1 MAFDVVTAKQGKP
14 HVTADQQALMQAGM
28 LGKGRY
34 ALDALNN
41 LACAMTDSNTLTVDT
56 GGLMVDGRWVVNE
69 AQTSFAIAN
78 GSQAQF
84 RKDLAVLEITVD
96 PSTGVTSL
104 EEKVLQGATAATE
117 DAAADPAYEA
127 GDLYTGLT
135 AVVPIARITLNGL
148 TPTCTALL
156 PSVADLKTISEQ
168 TKKLGDSVSRVA
180 SAISVPTVYNLKVSG
195 YGHRVDSSKATVF
208 TLGGGLKV
216 ILFDVE
222 IGWLKNITT
231 GEYVYT
237 APVPFKIKE
246 VVATVS
252 SCEQWRFDRCRIT
265 LSSDKKVLNFVGNS
279 DRATTSDGTNAD
291 NGYYIPFCGIMVVRV

>member
-41 LACAMTDSNTLTVDT
+41 LACTMTDSNTLTVDT

-117 DAAADPAYEA
+117 ATAADPTYEP

-148 TPTCTALL
+148 TPTCEALL

-168 TKKLGDSVSRVA
+168 TKKLGDSVSQTKTFYLSSPCMTTRGNSKAPVQLNVCGNFCA
-180 SAISVPTVYNLKVSG
+180 LYINAITTRTITEFTEL
-195 YGHRVDSSKATVF
+195 VDSDGLAKIGEYLPVEFDSEQQRNIKGENKPVGCRLCGGADPHLWLIKDTNLGDGSEMRFVF
-208 TLGGGLKV
+208 T
-216 ILFDVE
+216 
-222 IGWLKNITT
+222 W
-231 GEYVYT
+231 
-237 APVPFKIKE
+237 
-246 VVATVS
+246 
-252 SCEQWRFDRCRIT
+252 
-265 LSSDKKVLNFVGNS
+265 
-279 DRATTSDGTNAD
+279 
-291 NGYYIPFCGIMVVRV
+291 VR

>member
-1 MAFDVVTAKQGKP
+1 MSFDVVTAKQGKP

-41 LACAMTDSNTLTVDT
+41 LACTMTDSNTLTVDT

-117 DAAADPAYEA
+117 AAAADPAYEP

-148 TPTCTALL
+148 TPTCKALL

-168 TKKLGDSVSRVA
+168 TKKLGDSVSCALKTSKMTLPRIYIGENTATKVNVSWSVNFTKIKAVLLTYVCNDA
-180 SAISVPTVYNLKVSG
+180 SDRIVLSDY
-195 YGHRVDSSKATVF
+195 DSS
-208 TLGGGLKV
+208 
-216 ILFDVE
+216 
-222 IGWLKNITT
+222 
-231 GEYVYT
+231 
-237 APVPFKIKE
+237 
-246 VVATVS
+246 S
-252 SCEQWRFDRCRIT
+252 IT
-265 LSSDKKVLNFVGNS
+265 LRGSIKQ
-279 DRATTSDGTNAD
+279 
-291 NGYYIPFCGIMVVRV
+291 YIGASLTILHE

>member
-14 HVTADQQALMQAGM
+14 HVTANQQALMQAGM

-41 LACAMTDSNTLTVDT
+41 LACTMTDSNTLTVDT

-117 DAAADPAYEA
+117 AAAADPTYEA

-148 TPTCTALL
+148 TPTCEALL

-168 TKKLGDSVSRVA
+168 TKKLGDSVSQTKTFYLSSPCMTTRGNSKAPVQLNVCGNFCA
-180 SAISVPTVYNLKVSG
+180 LYINAITTRTINEFTEL
-195 YGHRVDSSKATVF
+195 VDSDGLAKIGEYLPVEFDSEQQRNIRGENKPVGCRLCGGSDPHLWLIKDTNLGDESEMRFVF
-208 TLGGGLKV
+208 T
-216 ILFDVE
+216 
-222 IGWLKNITT
+222 W
-231 GEYVYT
+231 
-237 APVPFKIKE
+237 
-246 VVATVS
+246 
-252 SCEQWRFDRCRIT
+252 
-265 LSSDKKVLNFVGNS
+265 
-279 DRATTSDGTNAD
+279 
-291 NGYYIPFCGIMVVRV
+291 VR

>member
-41 LACAMTDSNTLTVDT
+41 LACTMTDSNTLTVDT

-69 AQTSFAIAN
+69 AQTSFTIAN

-117 DAAADPAYEA
+117 AAAADPTYDP

-148 TPTCTALL
+148 TPTCEALL

-168 TKKLGDSVSRVA
+168 TKKLGDSVSQFKVETKDFWTVMTLPTGLRVA
-180 SAISVPTVYNLKVSG
+180 WTTEYTGVVGANDGFKKEIALPFSVDNPKKLCVVSSLTGTDEKMPDYFNSLTVKVNVTSTHAVALIWNDSQVQLESLFSIIVMERTVY
-195 YGHRVDSSKATVF
+195 
-208 TLGGGLKV
+208 
-216 ILFDVE
+216 
-222 IGWLKNITT
+222 
-231 GEYVYT
+231 
-237 APVPFKIKE
+237 
-246 VVATVS
+246 
-252 SCEQWRFDRCRIT
+252 
-265 LSSDKKVLNFVGNS
+265 
-279 DRATTSDGTNAD
+279 
-291 NGYYIPFCGIMVVRV
+291 

>member
-1 MAFDVVTAKQGKP
+1 MAFDVVTSKQGKP

-41 LACAMTDSNTLTVDT
+41 LACTMTDSNTLTVDT

-117 DAAADPAYEA
+117 DAAADPTYEA

-168 TKKLGDSVSRVA
+168 TKKLGDSVSREGEWYVAKVGSAASIVFKHQVVA
-180 SAISVPTVYNLKVSG
+180 SRGFDQKEYIYDYDLPANCGTPVVGFVNTTQWRVANARVTFPSNKKVQ
-195 YGHRVDSSKATVF
+195 VVTP
-208 TLGGGLKV
+208 
-216 ILFDVE
+216 
-222 IGWLKNITT
+222 IT
-231 GEYVYT
+231 
-237 APVPFKIKE
+237 KS
-246 VVATVS
+246 VS
-252 SCEQWRFDRCRIT
+252 SSGPDDLYYNDFDLTVIC
-265 LSSDKKVLNFVGNS
+265 V
-279 DRATTSDGTNAD
+279 
-291 NGYYIPFCGIMVVRV
+291 M

>member
-41 LACAMTDSNTLTVDT
+41 LACTMTDSNRLTVDT

-69 AQTSFAIAN
+69 SQTSFAIAN

-84 RKDLAVLEITVD
+84 RKDLAALEITVD

-117 DAAADPAYEA
+117 AAAADPTYDP

-135 AVVPIARITLNGL
+135 AVVPIARITLDGL
-148 TPTCTALL
+148 TPTCEALL

-168 TKKLGDSVSRVA
+168 TKKLGDSVSPKTLVDGQIKSGESRTVHGIADWLMVGVYA
-180 SAISVPTVYNLKVSG
+180 SAAAGDSDDREMLIPCLVGDRFLLGSSGCAVDGSNPRYVSVRFSLNGEVLKYVN
-195 YGHRVDSSKATVF
+195 VAMQ
-208 TLGGGLKV
+208 
-216 ILFDVE
+216 DVE
-222 IGWLKNITT
+222 NGNILNSRNAN
-231 GEYVYT
+231 G
-237 APVPFKIKE
+237 
-246 VVATVS
+246 VVGLI
-252 SCEQWRFDRCRIT
+252 RR
-265 LSSDKKVLNFVGNS
+265 
-279 DRATTSDGTNAD
+279 
-291 NGYYIPFCGIMVVRV
+291 

>member
-41 LACAMTDSNTLTVDT
+41 LACTMTDSNTLTVDT

-117 DAAADPAYEA
+117 AAAADPTYEP

-148 TPTCTALL
+148 TPTCEALL

-168 TKKLGDSVSRVA
+168 TKKLGDSVSRAKDYVVEQGVKGDWQYVKWA
-180 SAISVPTVYNLKVSG
+180 SGRAECSRSMEVSITKTGNYWLPEINLPFAFRKTANSRSRFSIFVSG
-195 YGHRVDSSKATVF
+195 GDY
-208 TLGGGLKV
+208 
-216 ILFDVE
+216 
-222 IGWLKNITT
+222 N
-231 GEYVYT
+231 
-237 APVPFKIKE
+237 APVLYPKYPVSE
-246 VVATVS
+246 STVS
-252 SCEQWRFDRCRIT
+252 
-265 LSSDKKVLNFVGNS
+265 KVCCAVTY
-279 DRATTSDGTNAD
+279 ATEKGTTTVN
-291 NGYYIPFCGIMVVRV
+291 YLVRGWWK

>member
-41 LACAMTDSNTLTVDT
+41 LACTMTDSNTLTVDT

-117 DAAADPAYEA
+117 AAAADPTYEP

-135 AVVPIARITLNGL
+135 AVVPIARITLDGL
-148 TPTCTALL
+148 TPTCEALL

-168 TKKLGDSVSRVA
+168 TKKLGDSVSQASISGDGWTCSRVGNV
-180 SAISVPTVYNLKVSG
+180 AILSIVKNCSISGDWGYGSIDILPEGWRPINQMVVPTSLQASTRNDVVLGVQPDGEIYIQG
-195 YGHRVDSSKATVF
+195 KATSWRSGWVF
-208 TLGGGLKV
+208 ALVVYV
-216 ILFDVE
+216 I
-222 IGWLKNITT
+222 
-231 GEYVYT
+231 
-237 APVPFKIKE
+237 A
-246 VVATVS
+246 
-252 SCEQWRFDRCRIT
+252 
-265 LSSDKKVLNFVGNS
+265 
-279 DRATTSDGTNAD
+279 
-291 NGYYIPFCGIMVVRV
+291 

>member
-41 LACAMTDSNTLTVDT
+41 LACTMTDSNTLTVDT

-69 AQTSFAIAN
+69 AQTSFAVAN

-117 DAAADPAYEA
+117 AAAADPTYEA

-135 AVVPIARITLNGL
+135 AVVPIARITLDGL
-148 TPTCTALL
+148 TPTCKALL

-168 TKKLGDSVSRVA
+168 TKKLGDSVSRTPLSVA
-180 SAISVPTVYNLKVSG
+180 DVKSGFAIKAWKTQLGVQIDVTGSSNTLIQSG
-195 YGHRVDSSKATVF
+195 EEWGYEIAKIPAAASLTLCGLVGMMWTEGANNNDLMWFHMSGSSLRVDFKSKTKDWPK
-208 TLGGGLKV
+208 T
-216 ILFDVE
+216 IHCD
-222 IGWLKNITT
+222 
-231 GEYVYT
+231 
-237 APVPFKIKE
+237 
-246 VVATVS
+246 
-252 SCEQWRFDRCRIT
+252 
-265 LSSDKKVLNFVGNS
+265 
-279 DRATTSDGTNAD
+279 
-291 NGYYIPFCGIMVVRV
+291 GIMAYS

>member
-1 MAFDVVTAKQGKP
+1 MAFDVVTAKQGKQ

-41 LACAMTDSNTLTVDT
+41 LACTMTDSNTLTVDT

-117 DAAADPAYEA
+117 AAAADPTYEP

-135 AVVPIARITLNGL
+135 AVVPIARITLDGL
-148 TPTCTALL
+148 TPTCEALL
-156 PSVADLKTISEQ
+156 PSVTDLKTISEQ
-168 TKKLGDSVSRVA
+168 TKKQKDYVVEQGVKSGWQYVKWA
-180 SAISVPTVYNLKVSG
+180 SGRAECSCAMETSITKTGTFWLPTVSLPFAFKKTANSRDRFTVLVSACD
-195 YGHRVDSSKATVF
+195 YF
-208 TLGGGLKV
+208 
-216 ILFDVE
+216 
-222 IGWLKNITT
+222 
-231 GEYVYT
+231 
-237 APVPFKIKE
+237 APVFYLSYPITESTVTAVKCG
-246 VVATVS
+246 ATYVT
-252 SCEQWRFDRCRIT
+252 E
-265 LSSDKKVLNFVGNS
+265 KG
-279 DRATTSDGTNAD
+279 TTTINYLVR
-291 NGYYIPFCGIMVVRV
+291 GYWK

>member
-1 MAFDVVTAKQGKP
+1 MAFDVVTSKQGKP

-41 LACAMTDSNTLTVDT
+41 LACTMTDPNTLTVDT

-117 DAAADPAYEA
+117 AAAADPTYEA

-148 TPTCTALL
+148 TPTCEALL

-168 TKKLGDSVSRVA
+168 TKKLGDSVSQLSESKVA
-180 SAISVPTVYNLKVSG
+180 TLQSGITYEVSGNVVIVNVYNVTYSG
-195 YGHRVDSSKATVF
+195 NSRRFGPMPKGLRPRSTRYGIVNSGSNAGIVFVDTS
-208 TLGGGLKV
+208 GN
-216 ILFDVE
+216 IDVWA
-222 IGWLKNITT
+222 GSNGTYT
-231 GEYVYT
+231 GQVVYT
-237 APVPFKIKE
+237 V
-246 VVATVS
+246 
-252 SCEQWRFDRCRIT
+252 
-265 LSSDKKVLNFVGNS
+265 
-279 DRATTSDGTNAD
+279 
-291 NGYYIPFCGIMVVRV
+291 

>member
-41 LACAMTDSNTLTVDT
+41 LACTMTDSNTLTVDT

-69 AQTSFAIAN
+69 AQTSFAVAN

-96 PSTGVTSL
+96 PSTSVTSL

-117 DAAADPAYEA
+117 AAAADPTYEA

-135 AVVPIARITLNGL
+135 AVVPIARITLDGL
-148 TPTCTALL
+148 TPTCKALL

-168 TKKLGDSVSRVA
+168 TKKLGDSVSRTPLSVA
-180 SAISVPTVYNLKVSG
+180 DVKSGFAIKAWKTQLGVQIDVTGSSNTLIQSG
-195 YGHRVDSSKATVF
+195 EEWGYEIAKIPAAASLTLCGLVGMMWTEGANNNDLMWFHMSGSSLRVDFKSKTKDWPK
-208 TLGGGLKV
+208 T
-216 ILFDVE
+216 IHCD
-222 IGWLKNITT
+222 
-231 GEYVYT
+231 
-237 APVPFKIKE
+237 
-246 VVATVS
+246 
-252 SCEQWRFDRCRIT
+252 
-265 LSSDKKVLNFVGNS
+265 
-279 DRATTSDGTNAD
+279 
-291 NGYYIPFCGIMVVRV
+291 GIMAYS

>member
-41 LACAMTDSNTLTVDT
+41 LACTMTDSNTLTVDT

-78 GSQAQF
+78 GSQSQF

-117 DAAADPAYEA
+117 AAAADPTYEP

-148 TPTCTALL
+148 TPTCKALL
-156 PSVADLKTISEQ
+156 PSVADMKTISEQ
-168 TKKLGDSVSRVA
+168 TKKLGDSVSQA
-180 SAISVPTVYNLKVSG
+180 LFKKV
-195 YGHRVDSSKATVF
+195 T
-208 TLGGGLKV
+208 
-216 ILFDVE
+216 
-222 IGWLKNITT
+222 
-231 GEYVYT
+231 YT
-237 APVPFKIKE
+237 
-246 VVATVS
+246 
-252 SCEQWRFDRCRIT
+252 
-265 LSSDKKVLNFVGNS
+265 SDKQNVESGGVLEFTKKLTAINGYKPVGIVDTDTNHDWSFVLA
-279 DRATTSDGTNAD
+279 RATINTDGTFTATWMNLNQNTW
-291 NGYYIPFCGIMVVRV
+291 NGSIGYVTVLYLRS

>member
-41 LACAMTDSNTLTVDT
+41 LACTMTDSNTLTVDT

-78 GSQAQF
+78 GSQAQI

-104 EEKVLQGATAATE
+104 EEKVLQGATAATAA
-117 DAAADPAYEA
+117 AAADPTYEA

-135 AVVPIARITLNGL
+135 AVVPIARITLDGL
-148 TPTCTALL
+148 TPTCEALL

-168 TKKLGDSVSRVA
+168 TKKLGDSVSPTQLSFTKHVSINGGSVSAVRSGNVVVLAFFCSMSDLPSNGSTVKLFSGLPEALMLTRGFIAAQYANLVA
-180 SAISVPTVYNLKVSG
+180 DFRIDTSGTVY
-195 YGHRVDSSKATVF
+195 
-208 TLGGGLKV
+208 
-216 ILFDVE
+216 
-222 IGWLKNITT
+222 ITNKSDCNDA
-231 GEYVYT
+231 YW
-237 APVPFKIKE
+237 
-246 VVATVS
+246 VVGSLT
-252 SCEQWRFDRCRIT
+252 
-265 LSSDKKVLNFVGNS
+265 
-279 DRATTSDGTNAD
+279 
-291 NGYYIPFCGIMVVRV
+291 YIAAE

>member
-1 MAFDVVTAKQGKP
+1 M
-14 HVTADQQALMQAGM
+14 
-28 LGKGRY
+28 
-34 ALDALNN
+34 
-41 LACAMTDSNTLTVDT
+41 
-56 GGLMVDGRWVVNE
+56 
-69 AQTSFAIAN
+69 
-78 GSQAQF
+78 
-84 RKDLAVLEITVD
+84 
-96 PSTGVTSL
+96 
-104 EEKVLQGATAATE
+104 
-117 DAAADPAYEA
+117 
-127 GDLYTGLT
+127 
-135 AVVPIARITLNGL
+135 
-148 TPTCTALL
+148 
-156 PSVADLKTISEQ
+156 
-168 TKKLGDSVSRVA
+168 
-180 SAISVPTVYNLKVSG
+180 YNLKVSG
-195 YGHRVDSSKATVF
+195 YGHRVNSSKATVF

-237 APVPFKIKE
+237 APIPFKIKE

>member
-41 LACAMTDSNTLTVDT
+41 LACTMTDSNTLTVDT

-117 DAAADPAYEA
+117 AAAADPTYEP

-148 TPTCTALL
+148 TPTCEALL

-168 TKKLGDSVSRVA
+168 TKKLGDSVSQTKTLYFESPCMKARG
-180 SAISVPTVYNLKVSG
+180 N
-195 YGHRVDSSKATVF
+195 SKAPVQLSIFGNVCTLYVNGLTTRTLYPSDELLGTDALTQIGEYLPAWFDGEQQRRSVDKTGERFVGCRLCGGSDPHLQMSKDELLGGDSEMRFVF
-208 TLGGGLKV
+208 T
-216 ILFDVE
+216 
-222 IGWLKNITT
+222 W
-231 GEYVYT
+231 
-237 APVPFKIKE
+237 
-246 VVATVS
+246 
-252 SCEQWRFDRCRIT
+252 
-265 LSSDKKVLNFVGNS
+265 
-279 DRATTSDGTNAD
+279 
-291 NGYYIPFCGIMVVRV
+291 VR

>member
-41 LACAMTDSNTLTVDT
+41 LACTMTGSNTLTVDT

-104 EEKVLQGATAATE
+104 EEKVLQGATAATAA
-117 DAAADPAYEA
+117 AAADPTYEA

-148 TPTCTALL
+148 TPTCEALL

-168 TKKLGDSVSRVA
+168 TKKLGDSVSPA
-180 SAISVPTVYNLKVSG
+180 SFTASMMNISSQDKIYGVKAGSIVSLW
-195 YGHRVDSSKATVF
+195 VND
-208 TLGGGLKV
+208 
-216 ILFDVE
+216 
-222 IGWLKNITT
+222 
-231 GEYVYT
+231 
-237 APVPFKIKE
+237 PM
-246 VVATVS
+246 
-252 SCEQWRFDRCRIT
+252 T
-265 LSSDKKVLNFVGNS
+265 LSKDIPAWSSMQIATIPDGFRPAQRLRGVLV
-279 DRATTSDGTNAD
+279 SDGTVGA
-291 NGYYIPFCGIMVVRV
+291 VVFDPDGSVIATARNSKLGGNIVLSASYLCD

>member
-41 LACAMTDSNTLTVDT
+41 LACTMTDSNTLTVDT

-117 DAAADPAYEA
+117 AAAADPTYEP

-135 AVVPIARITLNGL
+135 AVVPIARITLDGL
-148 TPTCTALL
+148 TPTCEALL

-168 TKKLGDSVSRVA
+168 TKKLGDSVSREEEWYVA
-180 SAISVPTVYNLKVSG
+180 KVGSAANI
-195 YGHRVDSSKATVF
+195 VF
-208 TLGGGLKV
+208 KHQV
-216 ILFDVE
+216 IESRGFD
-222 IGWLKNITT
+222 KK
-231 GEYVYT
+231 EYVYDYTLPT
-237 APVPFKIKE
+237 ACGTPIVGFVNAI
-246 VVATVS
+246 
-252 SCEQWRFDRCRIT
+252 QWR
-265 LSSDKKVLNFVGNS
+265 V
-279 DRATTSDGTNAD
+279 ANARVTFPS
-291 NGYYIPFCGIMVVRV
+291 NEKVRVVTPITSSVISSGPDDIYYNDFDLTIICVV

>member
-28 LGKGRY
+28 MGKGRY

-41 LACAMTDSNTLTVDT
+41 LACTMTDSNTLTVDT

-117 DAAADPAYEA
+117 VAAADPTYEP

-135 AVVPIARITLNGL
+135 AVVPIARITLDGL
-148 TPTCTALL
+148 TPTCEALL
-156 PSVADLKTISEQ
+156 PSVADLKAISEQ
-168 TKKLGDSVSRVA
+168 TKKLGDSVSRA
-180 SAISVPTVYNLKVSG
+180 LKTSKMTLPRIYIGENTATKVSVSWNVDFAKIKAVLLT
-195 YGHRVDSSKATVF
+195 YVCNDSSDRIVLSDYDA
-208 TLGGGLKV
+208 
-216 ILFDVE
+216 
-222 IGWLKNITT
+222 
-231 GEYVYT
+231 
-237 APVPFKIKE
+237 
-246 VVATVS
+246 S
-252 SCEQWRFDRCRIT
+252 SIT
-265 LSSDKKVLNFVGNS
+265 LRGSIKQYIGASLTVLHE
-279 DRATTSDGTNAD
+279 
-291 NGYYIPFCGIMVVRV
+291 

>member
-41 LACAMTDSNTLTVDT
+41 LACTMTDSNTLTVDT

-69 AQTSFAIAN
+69 AQTSFTIAN

-84 RKDLAVLEITVD
+84 RKDLAALEITVD

-117 DAAADPAYEA
+117 AAAADPTYDP

-135 AVVPIARITLNGL
+135 AVVPIARITLDGL
-148 TPTCTALL
+148 TPTCEALL

-168 TKKLGDSVSRVA
+168 TKKLGDSVSQFKVETKAFWTVMTLPTGLRVA
-180 SAISVPTVYNLKVSG
+180 WTTEYTGVVGANDGFKKEIALPFSVDNPKKLCVVSSLTGTDEKMPDYFNSLMVKVNVTSTHAVALIWNDSQVQLESLFSIIVMERTVY
-195 YGHRVDSSKATVF
+195 
-208 TLGGGLKV
+208 
-216 ILFDVE
+216 
-222 IGWLKNITT
+222 
-231 GEYVYT
+231 
-237 APVPFKIKE
+237 
-246 VVATVS
+246 
-252 SCEQWRFDRCRIT
+252 
-265 LSSDKKVLNFVGNS
+265 
-279 DRATTSDGTNAD
+279 
-291 NGYYIPFCGIMVVRV
+291 

>member
-41 LACAMTDSNTLTVDT
+41 LACTMTDSNTLTVDT

-84 RKDLAVLEITVD
+84 RKDLVVLEITVD

-117 DAAADPAYEA
+117 AAAADPTYDP

-148 TPTCTALL
+148 TPTCEALL

-168 TKKLGDSVSRVA
+168 TKKLGDSVSRA
-180 SAISVPTVYNLKVSG
+180 LKTSKMTLPRIYIGEGTATKVSVSWSIDFSKVKAVFLT
-195 YGHRVDSSKATVF
+195 YVCNDASDRIVLSDYDASS
-208 TLGGGLKV
+208 
-216 ILFDVE
+216 
-222 IGWLKNITT
+222 
-231 GEYVYT
+231 
-237 APVPFKIKE
+237 
-246 VVATVS
+246 
-252 SCEQWRFDRCRIT
+252 IT
-265 LSSDKKVLNFVGNS
+265 LRGSIKQ
-279 DRATTSDGTNAD
+279 
-291 NGYYIPFCGIMVVRV
+291 YIGASLTILHE

>member
-41 LACAMTDSNTLTVDT
+41 LACTMTDSNTLTVDT

-69 AQTSFAIAN
+69 AQTSFAVAN

-117 DAAADPAYEA
+117 AAAADPTYEP

-135 AVVPIARITLNGL
+135 AVVPIARITLDGL
-148 TPTCTALL
+148 TPTCEALL

-168 TKKLGDSVSRVA
+168 TKKLGDSVSRTPLTVA
-180 SAISVPTVYNLKVSG
+180 DVKSGFAIKAWKTQLGVQIDVTGSSNTLIQSG
-195 YGHRVDSSKATVF
+195 EEWGYEIAKIPAAASLTLCGLVGMMWTEGANNNDLMWFHMSGSSLRVDFKSKTKDWPK
-208 TLGGGLKV
+208 T
-216 ILFDVE
+216 IHCD
-222 IGWLKNITT
+222 
-231 GEYVYT
+231 
-237 APVPFKIKE
+237 
-246 VVATVS
+246 
-252 SCEQWRFDRCRIT
+252 
-265 LSSDKKVLNFVGNS
+265 
-279 DRATTSDGTNAD
+279 
-291 NGYYIPFCGIMVVRV
+291 GIMAYS